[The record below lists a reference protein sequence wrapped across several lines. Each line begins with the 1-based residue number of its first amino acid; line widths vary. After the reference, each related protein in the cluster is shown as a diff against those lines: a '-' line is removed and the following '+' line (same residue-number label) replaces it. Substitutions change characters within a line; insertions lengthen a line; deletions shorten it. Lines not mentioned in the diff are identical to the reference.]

1 MCENIS
7 AEISIFPK
15 LISKNIS
22 QIRSGL
28 NDGSLLIYHQLCTGQ
43 VICTILHGRYTK
55 RRVTRMKSSTYIVY
69 RPINR
74 QASQLTLARLSS
86 LISVDDLIQDD
97 MRSNFNGTCTVKSQ
111 PQINGNIRARLLN
124 TNK

>member
-1 MCENIS
+1 MYNSTRTLHKTACNAHEIINIH
-7 AEISIFPK
+7 
-15 LISKNIS
+15 
-22 QIRSGL
+22 
-28 NDGSLLIYHQLCTGQ
+28 Y
-43 VICTILHGRYTK
+43 
-55 RRVTRMKSSTYIVY
+55 VY